1 MLPLPQ
7 ENTPSSWAS
16 SRIKH
21 EIQPFCLGSK
31 PLPYL
36 LQNRIKV
43 MFISSKSLETNKKS
57 NLFGIKFCRRESSS
71 FDRLAH
77 FKMCFFAKSF
87 PIMFSVIVK
96 QISVQRVQFIDRPLF
111 VSIGLINAILKG
123 LISPA
128 RRGAYSPTLLHSP
141 PHTPSGNYCITGLS
155 IIVTFRPT
163 AFCHGYTDASRKA
176 G

>member
-36 LQNRIKV
+36 LQSKIKI

-77 FKMCFFAKSF
+77 FKMCFLLNLSQSCFLSL
-87 PIMFSVIVK
+87 SNR
-96 QISVQRVQFIDRPLF
+96 SQF
-111 VSIGLINAILKG
+111 KE
-123 LISPA
+123 
-128 RRGAYSPTLLHSP
+128 YSS
-141 PHTPSGNYCITGLS
+141 
-155 IIVTFRPT
+155 
-163 AFCHGYTDASRKA
+163 
-176 G
+176 

>member
-1 MLPLPQ
+1 
-7 ENTPSSWAS
+7 
-16 SRIKH
+16 
-21 EIQPFCLGSK
+21 
-31 PLPYL
+31 
-36 LQNRIKV
+36 
-43 MFISSKSLETNKKS
+43 MFISSKSLERNKQKS
-57 NLFGIKFCRRESSS
+57 NLFGLKFCKRESSS
-71 FDRLAH
+71 LDKLAH

-87 PIMFSVIVK
+87 QIMFSVIVK

-141 PHTPSGNYCITGLS
+141 PHTSSGNYCITVVTGLS